1 MTMQKTNPH
10 GENFDPHAL
19 QKEDGKVITDREEQR
34 RKWWGLVLELSGV
47 EISEID
53 KLITNLCEILFFK
66 RNLDL

>member
-1 MTMQKTNPH
+1 MIIEKTNPH
-10 GENFDPHAL
+10 GESFDPHAL
-19 QKEDGKVITDREEQR
+19 QKEGGKVITDREEQR
-34 RKWWGLVLELSGV
+34 RQWWGLVLELSGV